1 MVAAAVVVAGSC
13 APATAPA
20 AGELAL
26 TVSGT
31 PAQLIVGDVLTLR
44 ATVKNNDPL
53 KTAVL
58 AQAVFNPVIDP
69 FQPSPVVQGQ
79 GCSSFIAL
87 SCPIFPSTLA
97 PGETGQ
103 VEVTSS
109 LPALGTYV
117 IDVNADADVQGGD
130 FMTPPLTAIPVRF
143 ETTVEPKA
151 DTKLELTATPSQPR
165 PNDPVTVRA
174 VATNTRAEGVAY
186 GTAVKFSIPAG
197 IDVIDKPAD
206 CTGTALNITCPVGDL
221 PPQTSRDKIIT
232 VRSATEGSFA
242 ILSSVTWARPD
253 TTPIDT
259 QAQVS
264 VTVAMPPE
272 DPAPTPPKPTG
283 PPKPI
288 TAKPGT
294 IAQGLPLSGRCVRSR
309 RITFVLRSIRAFDPV
324 RAKFRIT
331 GRKRALIVKGRRA
344 LEPITIGLPRRRG
357 RVLLRLEVTYDS
369 GRTYRASRAFR
380 RC

>member
-31 PAQLIVGDVLTLR
+31 PAQLIVGDVLTLTTKVTNESGGV
-44 ATVKNNDPL
+44 ADDVWTHYTPNGEDPFKPPTV
-53 KTAVL
+53 TAVSPGFCIPFGPSLNCQLGSL
-58 AQAVFNPVIDP
+58 ANGALFEH
-69 FQPSPVVQGQ
+69 VVN
-79 GCSSFIAL
+79 
-87 SCPIFPSTLA
+87 
-97 PGETGQ
+97 
-103 VEVTSS
+103 VS
-109 LPALGTYV
+109 LPAGGYV
-117 IDVNADADVQGGD
+117 RVDVGADAEGGLSASQQ
-130 FMTPPLTAIPVRF
+130 MWEATIEA
-143 ETTVEPKA
+143 KA
-151 DTKLELTATPSQPR
+151 DTKIDLTATPTQPR
-165 PNDPVTVRA
+165 PNDQVTVRA
-174 VATNTRAEGVAY
+174 LVTNTTAEGTAY
-186 GTAVKFSIPAG
+186 GTSVRFSIPAG